1 MSVQEGLEPK
11 AVRAAG
17 ERIESLGKQVSGIQD
32 DGNAMLK
39 VLAAVWEGPD
49 LGTFESGWS
58 EAGPQVAQAA
68 ETLRAAG
75 AELRRQAEDQVR
87 ASDGEGSRGGGGGGW
102 GWPDWDL
109 PDFDFPD
116 LNPFDGWDW
125 DLPDIDW
132 PDIDL
137 GKLLSDF
144 WDGFLDLLEG
154 IGDWWDDIPWWGQLI
169 IGVVAVIVIAVVLF
183 FVGLEVA
190 AIVAALGTIA
200 MIVGAIM
207 TVLDLLDEIA
217 EFLRDPKAAIEKFLN
232 DPLAALDDLIW
243 LVVGALPW
251 GIGKVLQRFRKPLK
265 ELFENA
271 APWLKRKWDDVA
283 AWGKKKW
290 DDAEGA
296 IRRKYDEFLDWASA
310 RRNKKDLGGG
320 LDVHEGRTTEGSK
333 RGPGHVQR
341 DHVGKSD
348 QDMIN
353 RANGDKPVPTS
364 SYPSNARAERAIA
377 DNVNE
382 HEKQIQKWLKNA
394 KPNESKSFD
403 SQHDYPT
410 GRHVPKGGTS
420 ASDVT
425 GSRVVIVPDP
435 KMPKGYRILTSHPI
449 P

>member
-17 ERIESLGKQVSGIQD
+17 ERIESLGKQVAGIQD

-137 GKLLSDF
+137 GKMLSDF

-271 APWLKRKWDDVA
+271 TPWLKKKWDDVA

-290 DDAEGA
+290 DDLSDRV
-296 IRRKYDEFLDWASA
+296 RRKYDDFMDKATA
-310 RRNKKDLGGG
+310 GRNKRDLDGG
-320 LDVHEGRTTEGSK
+320 LDKHEGTGK
-333 RGPGHVQR
+333 GQGHTL
-341 DHVGKSD
+341 DKHVGKSD
-348 QDMIN
+348 QDLID
-353 RANGDKPVPTS
+353 RAGKPGAGPRGTS
-364 SYPSNARAERAIA
+364 SFPDQARAERAVA
-377 DNVNE
+377 DTLRSPEAQRRVDD
-382 HEKQIQKWLKNA
+382 WLKNSSDKTIEVDA
-394 KPNESKSFD
+394 DHP
-403 SQHDYPT
+403 YVT
-410 GRHVPKGGTS
+410 GRHVPKGGSS
-420 ASDVT
+420 ASDVH
-425 GSRVVIVPDP
+425 GVRVVLIRDST
-435 KMPKGYRILTSHPI
+435 MPSGYRVLTSYPQ

>member
-102 GWPDWDL
+102 SWPDWDL

-116 LNPFDGWDW
+116 RNPFDGWDW
-125 DLPDIDW
+125 NLPDIDW

-137 GKLLSDF
+137 GQLLSDF

-200 MIVGAIM
+200 LIVGAIM

-232 DPLAALDDLIW
+232 DPLAVVDDLIW

-271 APWLKRKWDDVA
+271 APWLKRKWDDLA
-283 AWGKKKW
+283 AWGKKRW
-290 DDAEGA
+290 DDVASKTRLKLRE
-296 IRRKYDEFLDWASA
+296 LDDRLHGRPHPGSPVSRGREYTGTGTGRGKNAFPKQA
-310 RRNKKDLGGG
+310 GPNEVLYRTDGNGKVTYYQEYGPDG
-320 LDVHEGRTTEGSK
+320 LPTKRVDIDPNSK
-333 RGPGHVQR
+333 PHAGVPPPHVQEYTR
-341 DHVGKSD
+341 VTNPKTGETYVKKS
-348 QDMIN
+348 
-353 RANGDKPVPTS
+353 
-364 SYPSNARAERAIA
+364 
-377 DNVNE
+377 
-382 HEKQIQKWLKNA
+382 
-394 KPNESKSFD
+394 
-403 SQHDYPT
+403 
-410 GRHVPKGGTS
+410 PKVRPATPEE
-420 ASDVT
+420 VHN
-425 GSRVVIVPDP
+425 
-435 KMPKGYRILTSHPI
+435 L
-449 P
+449 

>member
-1 MSVQEGLEPK
+1 MQEGLEPK

-17 ERIESLGKQVSGIQD
+17 ERIESLGKQVAGIQD

-87 ASDGEGSRGGGGGGW
+87 ASDGEGGRGGGGGGW

-137 GKLLSDF
+137 GKMLSDF
-144 WDGFLDLLEG
+144 WDGFLDLLDG

-169 IGVVAVIVIAVVLF
+169 IGVVAVVVIAVVIAVVLF
-183 FVGLEVA
+183 FAGLEIA
-190 AIVAALGTIA
+190 AVLGMLGTIA
-200 MIVGAIM
+200 LVVGAIM
-207 TVLDLLDEIA
+207 TILDLLDEIA

-232 DPLAALDDLIW
+232 DPLAVLDDLIW
-243 LVVGALPW
+243 LVVGALPL
-251 GIGKVLQRFRKPLK
+251 GIGKVLQRLRKPLK

-271 APWLKRKWDDVA
+271 APWLK
-283 AWGKKKW
+283 KKW
-290 DDAEGA
+290 DDIAAWGRKKVDDISRAMNDWEKGLRKKYSLGA
-296 IRRKYDEFLDWASA
+296 
-310 RRNKKDLGGG
+310 KDLA
-320 LDVHEGRTTEGSK
+320 DPPAPK
-333 RGPGHVQR
+333 F
-341 DHVGKSD
+341 DD
-348 QDMIN
+348 QQLKKKHKHAPDFGVEKN
-353 RANGDKPVPTS
+353 
-364 SYPSNARAERAIA
+364 YNA
-377 DNVNE
+377 
-382 HEKQIQKWLKNA
+382 KNA
-394 KPNESKSFD
+394 EAFKKALDDHMNDPRTRHIDGSYQGKPAILDYNPDTGLVVVRKPNGEFVSGWKA
-403 SQHDYPT
+403 T
-410 GRHVPKGGTS
+410 GPQAKNIEER
-420 ASDVT
+420 
-425 GSRVVIVPDP
+425 GS
-435 KMPKGYRILTSHPI
+435 L
-449 P
+449 